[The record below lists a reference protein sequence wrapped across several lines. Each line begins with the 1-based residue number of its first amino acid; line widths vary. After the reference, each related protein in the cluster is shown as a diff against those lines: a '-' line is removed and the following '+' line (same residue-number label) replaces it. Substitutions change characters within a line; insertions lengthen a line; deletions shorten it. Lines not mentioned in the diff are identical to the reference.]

1 MRACTRQIAH
11 TADVMITIHAD
22 TLDELFAEAA
32 RFIARYAGPP
42 AGDPDY
48 PVDLRL
54 DASDTATLLAD
65 WLNELLARSEIA
77 CAALAP
83 DAVTVAG
90 STLTARMRATPLRE
104 WRCPLKAATYHDLRL
119 ERRNGRW
126 RAQVLCDA

>member
-1 MRACTRQIAH
+1 
-11 TADVMITIHAD
+11 MITIHAD

-83 DAVTVAG
+83 YAVTVAG